1 MIILALDSSGSSCS
15 VALVDGGGAVLAHRF
30 RSMARGQ
37 AEVLM
42 PMLRDAMAEA
52 AIGFPALDLLAVTV
66 GPGSFTG
73 IRVGLAAARGLA
85 LATGL
90 PAVGVTA
97 FAAIADAVEIG
108 EIGEAAVVVAI
119 DSRRAELFV
128 QVFVGGRSV
137 PAPPLAVAPADLA
150 RLLPAGRLVVAGDG
164 AARAAAALI
173 AAGRDVIVCGATS
186 PDARHVARV
195 ALRQASDGIAP
206 APLQPLYLRAPD
218 VTLPPSR
225 GSAPHGPAPR

>member
-1 MIILALDSSGSSCS
+1 MIVLALDSSGSSCS

-52 AIGFPALDLLAVTV
+52 AVGFAALDLLAVTV

-97 FAAIADAVEIG
+97 FAAVADAVEFG
-108 EIGEAAVVVAI
+108 AAAVVVAI

-128 QVFVGGRSV
+128 QVFTGGGIA

-150 RLLPAGRLVVAGDG
+150 RLLPPGRLVLAGDG

-173 AAGRDVIVCGATS
+173 AAGRDVLVSGITS

-195 ALRQASDGIAP
+195 VLRQASDDIAP
-206 APLQPLYLRAPD
+206 ASLQPLYLRAPD
-218 VTLPPSR
+218 VTLPTSR
-225 GSAPHGPAPR
+225 EPAQRSIAPR